1 MSKKENVLGLDL
13 KADSVGASDSGKV
26 FQNLGQ
32 KLQISPV
39 LQPYSR
45 DSQKHVVDRPQR
57 P

>member
-39 LQPYSR
+39 LQPR

>member
-32 KLQISPV
+32 KQQMHDLSCASA
-39 LQPYSR
+39 LL
-45 DSQKHVVDRPQR
+45 
-57 P
+57 